1 MKDFDF
7 NQYYQNHEVDL
18 SWLKKPSQHGFRWRC
33 SNGSWRKSKRR
44 VSSVDSFRK
53 AIGKDNPSD
62 VYFSTSSWLE
72 PIDLPNLNDD
82 TKPHPILL
90 NHLIVFDIDFAPLS
104 LENLER
110 ARLTTLNLHKWIE
123 KNYDYELMSI
133 SFSGS
138 KGFHLF
144 YNDPDR
150 SLFSIENSKERED
163 AVRENR
169 NKLLQ
174 EVLLSGFKVDP
185 RITADTRRII
195 RLPGTI
201 HGKTGLLCHRISIE
215 KLGTNIEAWINDVP
229 SFFGNIDIPKVAK
242 VKPKK
247 DNQAGKK
254 VTKNLQQNNVEQSYM
269 IEVSNHLPGTKD
281 RTSLIF
287 WTPYSWGTGELCLEQ
302 LEDLVKS
309 ENLADSYIFSDGER
323 ILFICPEAF
332 TRAKIVKLLD
342 KIGMEKVS
350 KTLATRKHYW
360 VRISG
365 IMIEDGNW
373 YNEPRFISMIKGNN
387 SKQNYSIAHLTLLS
401 KLGLD
406 IDISQFEQLAGN
418 TEPSIRMVVRD

>member
-104 LENLER
+104 LENLEQ
-110 ARLTTLNLHKWIE
+110 ARLTTLDLHKWIE

-144 YNDPDR
+144 YDDPDR
-150 SLFSIENSKERED
+150 SLFAIENSKERED

-174 EVLLSGFKVDP
+174 EVLLAGFKVDP
-185 RITADTRRII
+185 RITGDTRRII

-247 DNQAGKK
+247 VNQAGKK
-254 VTKNLQQNNVEQSYM
+254 LTKNLQQNNIEQSYM

>member
-33 SNGSWRKSKRR
+33 SNGSWRKSQRR

-53 AIGKDNPSD
+53 AIARDNPSD

-72 PIDLPNLNDD
+72 PIDLPNLNDE

-90 NHLIVFDIDFAPLS
+90 NHFIVFDIDFAPLS

-110 ARLTTLNLHKWIE
+110 ARLTTLKLHKWIE

-150 SLFSIENSKERED
+150 SLFSIEDGKERED
-163 AVRENR
+163 AVRGNR
-169 NKLLQ
+169 NKLLE
-174 EVLLSGFKVDP
+174 EVLLAGFKVDP

-215 KLGTNIEAWINDVP
+215 RLETNIESWITDVAD
-229 SFFGNIDIPKVAK
+229 FFGNLDIPKVAK
-242 VKPKK
+242 AKPKK
-247 DNQAGKK
+247 VNLAGKK
-254 VTKNLQQNNVEQSYM
+254 LTKNIQKNNVEQSYM

-281 RTSLIF
+281 RSSLIF
-287 WTPYSWGTGELCLEQ
+287 WTPYSWGTGELCLERLQ
-302 LEDLVKS
+302 ELVNS

-323 ILFICPEAF
+323 VFFICPEAF

-342 KIGMEKVS
+342 KVGMEKLS

-365 IMIEDGNW
+365 IMNEDGNW
-373 YNEPRFISMIKGNN
+373 YNELRFISTIKGNK
-387 SKQNYSIAHLTLLS
+387 SKQNYSKAHLTLLA

-406 IDISQFEQLAGN
+406 IDISQCEQLTGN

>member
-18 SWLKKPSQHGFRWRC
+18 SWLNKPSQHGFRWRC

-53 AIGKDNPSD
+53 AIARDNPSD
-62 VYFSTSSWLE
+62 VYFSASSWLE
-72 PIDLPNLNDD
+72 PIDLPNLNDE

-138 KGFHLF
+138 KGFHLI

-150 SLFSIENSKERED
+150 SLFSIEDGKERED

-174 EVLLSGFKVDP
+174 EVLLAGFKVDP

-195 RLPGTI
+195 RLPGSI

-215 KLGTNIEAWINDVP
+215 RLGTNIESWISDVP
-229 SFFGNIDIPKVAK
+229 SFFDNMDIPKVAK
-242 VKPKK
+242 VEPKK
-247 DNQAGKK
+247 VNQAGKK
-254 VTKNLQQNNVEQSYM
+254 LTKNLQQNNVEQSYM

-287 WTPYSWGTGELCLEQ
+287 GHHIHGALENYA
-302 LEDLVKS
+302 S
-309 ENLADSYIFSDGER
+309 NNL
-323 ILFICPEAF
+323 
-332 TRAKIVKLLD
+332 
-342 KIGMEKVS
+342 
-350 KTLATRKHYW
+350 KT
-360 VRISG
+360 
-365 IMIEDGNW
+365 
-373 YNEPRFISMIKGNN
+373 
-387 SKQNYSIAHLTLLS
+387 
-401 KLGLD
+401 
-406 IDISQFEQLAGN
+406 
-418 TEPSIRMVVRD
+418 

>member
-18 SWLKKPSQHGFRWRC
+18 SWLNKPSQHGFRWRC

-53 AIGKDNPSD
+53 AIARDNPSD
-62 VYFSTSSWLE
+62 VYFSTSSWLQ
-72 PIDLPNLNDD
+72 PIDLPNLNDE

-90 NHLIVFDIDFAPLS
+90 NHFIVFDIDFAPLS

-138 KGFHLF
+138 KGFHLI
-144 YNDPDR
+144 YTDPDR
-150 SLFSIENSKERED
+150 SLFSIEDGKERED

-174 EVLLSGFKVDP
+174 EVLLAGFKVDP

-195 RLPGTI
+195 RLPGSI

-215 KLGTNIEAWINDVP
+215 RLGTNIESWISDVP
-229 SFFGNIDIPKVAK
+229 SFFDNMDIPKVAK
-242 VKPKK
+242 VEPKK
-247 DNQAGKK
+247 VNQTDKK
-254 VTKNLQQNNVEQSYM
+254 LTKNIQQNDVEQSYM

-302 LEDLVKS
+302 LEDLVKLQ
-309 ENLADSYIFSDGER
+309 NLADSYIFSDGQR
-323 ILFICPEAF
+323 ILFVCPEAF
-332 TRAKIVKLLD
+332 TRAKIVKLLN
-342 KIGMEKVS
+342 KIGMEKLS

-365 IMIEDGNW
+365 IMNEDGNW
-373 YNEPRFISMIKGNN
+373 YNEPKFISVIKGNN
-387 SKQNYSIAHLTLLS
+387 SKQNYSKAHLTLLT

-406 IDISQFEQLAGN
+406 IDISQCEQSAGN

>member
-1 MKDFDF
+1 M
-7 NQYYQNHEVDL
+7 
-18 SWLKKPSQHGFRWRC
+18 
-33 SNGSWRKSKRR
+33 
-44 VSSVDSFRK
+44 
-53 AIGKDNPSD
+53 
-62 VYFSTSSWLE
+62 
-72 PIDLPNLNDD
+72 
-82 TKPHPILL
+82 
-90 NHLIVFDIDFAPLS
+90 FDIDFAPLS
-104 LENLER
+104 LENLEL
-110 ARLTTLNLHKWIE
+110 ARLTTLNLHRWIE

-150 SLFSIENSKERED
+150 SLFSIEDGKERED

-169 NKLLQ
+169 KKLLE
-174 EVLLSGFKVDP
+174 EVLLAGFKVDP

-201 HGKTGLLCHRISIE
+201 HGKTGLLCHRINIE
-215 KLGTNIEAWINDVP
+215 RLGTNIESWITDVP
-229 SFFGNIDIPKVAK
+229 SFFDNIDIPKVAK
-242 VKPKK
+242 VEPKK
-247 DNQAGKK
+247 VNQAGKK
-254 VTKNLQQNNVEQSYM
+254 LTKNLQQNNVEQSYM

-309 ENLADSYIFSDGER
+309 QNLADSYIFSDGQR
-323 ILFICPEAF
+323 ILFVCPEAF
-332 TRAKIVKLLD
+332 TRAKIVKLLN
-342 KIGMEKVS
+342 KIGMEKLS
-350 KTLATRKHYW
+350 KTLVTRKHYW

-365 IMIEDGNW
+365 IMNEDGNW
-373 YNEPRFISMIKGNN
+373 YNEPKFISVIKGNN
-387 SKQNYSIAHLTLLS
+387 SKQNYSKAHLTLLT

-406 IDISQFEQLAGN
+406 IDIPQCGQSAGN

>member
-144 YNDPDR
+144 YDDPDR
-150 SLFSIENSKERED
+150 SLFAIENSKERED

-174 EVLLSGFKVDP
+174 EVLLAGFKVDP
-185 RITADTRRII
+185 RITGDTRRII

>member
-7 NQYYQNHEVDL
+7 NQYYQNNEVDL
-18 SWLKKPSQHGFRWRC
+18 SWLIKPSQHGFRWRC
-33 SNGSWRKSKRR
+33 SDGSWRKSKRR
-44 VSSVDSFRK
+44 VSSIDSFRK

-62 VYFSTSSWLE
+62 IYFSTSSWLE
-72 PIDLPNLNDD
+72 PIDLPNLNHE
-82 TKPHPILL
+82 TKPHPILI

-110 ARLTTLNLHKWIE
+110 ARLTTLNLHKWIQ
-123 KNYDYELMSI
+123 KNYDYELISI

-150 SLFSIENSKERED
+150 SLFSIENSKDRET
-163 AVRENR
+163 AVKENR
-169 NKLLQ
+169 KKLLQ
-174 EVLLSGFKVDP
+174 EVLLAGFKVDP

-195 RLPGTI
+195 RLPGSI
-201 HGKTGLLCHRISIE
+201 HGKTGLLCHRINVE
-215 KLGTNIEAWINDVP
+215 RLRENIESWINDVP
-229 SFFGNIDIPKVAK
+229 SFFGNLEIPKVAK
-242 VKPKK
+242 AKPKK
-247 DNQAGKK
+247 VNQVSKK
-254 VTKNLQQNNVEQSYM
+254 VTKEVVKSFVEQTYM
-269 IEVSNHLPGTKD
+269 VEVSNHLPSTKD

-287 WTPYSWGTGELCLEQ
+287 WTPYSWGIGEDCLDR
-302 LEDLVKS
+302 LENLVKS
-309 ENLADSYIFSDGER
+309 KNLADSYIFSDGER

-332 TRAKIVKLLD
+332 TRAKIVKVLD
-342 KIGMEKVS
+342 KIGMEKLS

-365 IMIEDGNW
+365 IMSEDGNW
-373 YNEPRFISMIKGNN
+373 HNEPRFICKIKGRN
-387 SKQNYSIAHLTLLS
+387 SKQNYSKAHLTLLS

-406 IDISQFEQLAGN
+406 IDISQCEQLAGN